1 MGGLIM
7 GIIYNIHESVKNS
20 AFNIL
25 QEPFKMY
32 MDNEV
37 EAFEKESI
45 INKLFVMKTSDKFQE
60 EFRSVTSMDGFHP
73 TEDLEVAGISD
84 FEESYNKQYR
94 FQTWTNSFV
103 VSKQTME
110 DKRDMD
116 ISQMSQKFIKSFG
129 RTREQYAVNFIA
141 AGLGATKPEMK
152 IFRQAGLGA
161 DTENGEIE
169 GTKQQYFH
177 SEHKP
182 VGHGKAGRNFTQS
195 NKFVAKINGL
205 SDELPFAANVEEL
218 VMDVLGQVEN
228 TMSTYKDDKGN
239 IVPVEVDTIV
249 LGKDYRLND
258 IIMRGLKSKFGSAM
272 GGNGVNLQ
280 YGKYNVIS
288 NAYLSGV
295 PGFANED
302 HGVILL
308 SSDRNKEGLGL
319 VWFDRKPLEVRSYI
333 DDKTEAN
340 VVTGRARWGAG
351 FGDFR
356 AMSYISFGKNRVI
369 NTEDNIQLHDHA
381 TPVTPIAT
389 AVTAVNVVNAAEINS
404 AE

>member
-1 MGGLIM
+1 MA
-7 GIIYNIHESVKNS
+7 GIIFNIHEAVKNS
-20 AFNIL
+20 AFNVL
-25 QEPFKMY
+25 QEPIQMFME
-32 MDNEV
+32 NQV

-45 INKLFVMKTSDKFQE
+45 IDKVFVKKTSDKFRE
-60 EFRSVTSMDGFHP
+60 EFRSVTTMDGFKP

-84 FEESYNKQYR
+84 FEESYNKQFV

-103 VSKQTME
+103 ISKQTIE

-116 ISQMSQKFIKSFG
+116 ITQMTQMFIKSFG

-141 AGLGATKPEMK
+141 AGLGAENKALNITSVS
-152 IFRQAGLGA
+152 GLGA
-161 DTENGEIE
+161 DTVDGKIE
-169 GTKQQYFH
+169 GAKRQYFH
-177 SEHKP
+177 NTHNP
-182 VGHGKAGRNFTQS
+182 LHHNGVAGDGTTQS
-195 NKFVAKINGL
+195 NKFKATIDGL
-205 SDELPFAANVEEL
+205 SNNKTYAPNAEEL

-239 IVPVEVDTIV
+239 IIPVTVDTIV

-258 IIMRGLKSKFGSAM
+258 LIMRALKSRYGAAM

-280 YGKYNVIS
+280 YGKYTVVS

-295 PGFANED
+295 DGFKDAD

-308 SSDRNKEGLGL
+308 SSERNREGLGL

-333 DDKTEAN
+333 EDKTEAN
-340 VVTGRARWGAG
+340 VIAGRARWGAG

-356 AMSYISFGKNRVI
+356 AMSYVSFGADRAFGNGVS
-369 NTEDNIQLHDHA
+369 LHDNA
-381 TPVTPIAT
+381 TEITPIST
-389 AVTAVNVVNAAEINS
+389 AVAAVKNVQ
-404 AE
+404 

>member
-1 MGGLIM
+1 M

-25 QEPFKMY
+25 QEPFKMF

-45 INKLFVMKTSDKFQE
+45 ISKIFITKQSDKFQE
-60 EFRSVTSMDGFHP
+60 EFRSVTAMGGFQP
-73 TEDLEVAGISD
+73 TEDMEVAGISD

-141 AGLGATKPEMK
+141 AGLGAVKPEMK
-152 IFRQAGLGA
+152 IYKQAGLGA
-161 DTENGEIE
+161 DTIDGTIE
-169 GTKQQYFH
+169 GNKRQYFH
-177 SEHKP
+177 NVHNP
-182 VGHGKAGRNFTQS
+182 LHHNGTAGDGKVQS
-195 NKFVAKINGL
+195 NKFKATIDGL
-205 SDELPFAANVEEL
+205 SNDKAFAANVEEL

-228 TMSTYKDDKGN
+228 TMNTYKDDKGN
-239 IVPVEVDTIV
+239 IIPVDVDTIV

-258 IIMRGLKSKFGSAM
+258 ILMRGLKSKYGSAM

-295 PGFANED
+295 PGFSNED
-302 HGVILL
+302 HGIILL
-308 SSDRNKEGLGL
+308 SSDRNREGLGL

-333 DDKTEAN
+333 EDKTEAN

-356 AMSYISFGKNRVI
+356 AMSYITFGKDRII
-369 NTEDNIQLHDHA
+369 NTEDNTKLHDNA
-381 TPVTPIAT
+381 DTVTPIAT
-389 AVTAVNVVNAAEINS
+389 AVTAVNVVNKEQT
-404 AE
+404 